1 MTGTKSNNNR
11 AASQEDVNS
20 ITIRKGLAYFIVTK
34 PEAVEDEVFKAIY
47 DGGFD
52 GKLSYIKPRSK
63 NRESKEIALAALS
76 TVVKV
81 SD

>member
-1 MTGTKSNNNR
+1 M
-11 AASQEDVNS
+11 
-20 ITIRKGLAYFIVTK
+20 YFIVTK
-34 PEAVEDEVFKAIY
+34 TAEAVEDEICKVIY

-52 GKLSYIKPRSK
+52 GKLTYITPRSK

-81 SD
+81 RDWFLFLFTCGSYIQGEENQD